1 MRSEVADRLAAL
13 AAAVD
18 GVAECS
24 GLGLAGEE
32 LTELLRGVFREGNRL
47 EAASTS
53 LVGSLDRSEQERL
66 HGQGVCQAWLHEELH
81 LTEGAAYGRV
91 RLARA
96 LPSRP
101 EAAVAF
107 DAGAIGFSHAVTVT
121 RTLDRLERGGLE
133 AEVVDLAESLLV
145 ERARECDPDQ
155 LNDFAKH
162 LRHRLNPREVAAEED
177 AAHEFRFFDIRK
189 RRDGSFEFSGHTGVE
204 QGTRLR
210 TAIEGVLGRKA
221 KQDGRSP
228 GQRRM
233 DGLDE
238 LARRALDSGELPARA
253 GQKPHLLVSTTLET
267 LRGDPGAGV
276 ALLNWKTPISGEMV
290 RRIATDA
297 ELIPMLVDQQGNPLW
312 LGRRRRTSTDKQ
324 FLALMHRDRRCRWPG
339 CNREAD
345 HCQGH
350 HRVPWCKGGETN
362 LEDLALF
369 CPYHH
374 ALWTEGHRPKR
385 LPDGRVITVPPGEN
399 LKPWFGPA
407 VAERPPPHDPVGP

>member
-1 MRSEVADRLAAL
+1 MRSEVAGRLAAL

-18 GVAECS
+18 GVAECP
-24 GLGLAGEE
+24 GLGLPAEE
-32 LTELLRGVFREGNRL
+32 LTELLRGVFREGTRL
-47 EAASTS
+47 EAAFTS
-53 LVGSLDRSEQERL
+53 LVGALDRLEQERL
-66 HGQGVCQAWLHEELH
+66 NGQGVCQAWLAGELH
-81 LTEGAAYGRV
+81 VSEGAAHGRV

-96 LPSRP
+96 LPTRP
-101 EAAVAF
+101 ETAASF
-107 DAGAIGFSHAVTVT
+107 DT
-121 RTLDRLERGGLE
+121 
-133 AEVVDLAESLLV
+133 
-145 ERARECDPDQ
+145 
-155 LNDFAKH
+155 
-162 LRHRLNPREVAAEED
+162 
-177 AAHEFRFFDIRK
+177 RK
-189 RRDGSFEFSGHTGVE
+189 RRDGSFEFTGHTGVE

-233 DGLDE
+233 DALDE

-350 HRVPWCKGGETN
+350 HRTPWAKGGETN

-374 ALWTEGHRPKR
+374 TLWTEGHRPKR
-385 LPDGRVITVPPGEN
+385 LPDGRVITVPPGEQ

-407 VAERPPPHDPVGP
+407 VAERPPPPDPVGP

>member
-24 GLGLAGEE
+24 GLGLPAEE

-47 EAASTS
+47 EAAFTS
-53 LVGSLDRSEQERL
+53 LVGALDRLEQERL
-66 HGQGVCQAWLHEELH
+66 NGQGVCQAWLAGELH
-81 LTEGAAYGRV
+81 LSDGAAHGRV
-91 RLARA
+91 RLARS

-101 EAAVAF
+101 KTAF
-107 DAGAIGFSHAVTVT
+107 AFEQGAIGFSHAVTVT
-121 RTLDRLERGGLE
+121 RTLDQVEAGGTE
-133 AEVVDLAESLLV
+133 PELAESVLLEQAV
-145 ERARECDPDQ
+145 ECDPGQ
-155 LNDFAKH
+155 LRDFAKD

-189 RRDGSFEFSGHTGVE
+189 RRDGSFEFTGHTGVE

-210 TAIEGVLGRKA
+210 TAIEGVLGRKR

-233 DGLDE
+233 DALDE

-312 LGRRRRTSTDKQ
+312 LGR
-324 FLALMHRDRRCRWPG
+324 
-339 CNREAD
+339 
-345 HCQGH
+345 
-350 HRVPWCKGGETN
+350 
-362 LEDLALF
+362 
-369 CPYHH
+369 
-374 ALWTEGHRPKR
+374 
-385 LPDGRVITVPPGEN
+385 
-399 LKPWFGPA
+399 
-407 VAERPPPHDPVGP
+407 